1 VQVWPLAH
9 TANAAP
15 APQGHAFVDVS
26 AVEDPTSLG
35 RDSRC
40 GPSDHHYHWSDRMAQ
55 QRLRFH
61 PKAKRLRC
69 AAPHSPPRNT
79 GTHRPPA
86 TGSARGTAPARHVS
100 PSPVPTFKCHVPLAT
115 HPPPLTSNSAS
126 DSPPHHQTVSVAPPE
141 SPSIREL
148 PEAPEARAPQPPPDP
163 AGLRCAPVSSI
174 RGAGVASISFSFPV
188 RFVVPAREGAEVH
201 VRTNPLP
208 FSIFFFPGHIR
219 SRGAL

>member
-1 VQVWPLAH
+1 MQVWPLAH

-79 GTHRPPA
+79 GTHRHRPPA
-86 TGSARGTAPARHVS
+86 VRAEPLLPATCPRLPSPRLNVMSRSPPILPPLLPIQRAIHHPTTKPS
-100 PSPVPTFKCHVPLAT
+100 PS
-115 HPPPLTSNSAS
+115 
-126 DSPPHHQTVSVAPPE
+126 
-141 SPSIREL
+141 RL
-148 PEAPEARAPQPPPDP
+148 PNPRRIRAP
-163 AGLRCAPVSSI
+163 GGT
-174 RGAGVASISFSFPV
+174 RGAGSPTASRPRAPALRTGELDSRRRRRLYFIFISRSL
-188 RFVVPAREGAEVH
+188 RRSGERGSRGACS
-201 VRTNPLP
+201 NPLP
-208 FSIFFFPGHIR
+208 SSPFFSGHIR

>member
-115 HPPPLTSNSAS
+115 HPPPYFQFSERFTTPPPNRLRRAS
-126 DSPPHHQTVSVAPPE
+126 RIPVE
-141 SPSIREL
+141 SEL

-174 RGAGVASISFSFPV
+174 RGAGVASISFPFPV
-188 RFVVPAREGAEVH
+188 RFVVPPAREGARCMFESPAIF
-201 VRTNPLP
+201 TF
-208 FSIFFFPGHIR
+208 FSPGHIR